1 MLGVDIMSFF
11 DDSSCADVSF
21 QGLKYE
27 QSKID
32 FIKNMAVLKQET
44 MLDDCVDAFITL
56 ARNTS
61 MTGMKIQVDAGIN
74 VQGG

>member
-1 MLGVDIMSFF
+1 
-11 DDSSCADVSF
+11 
-21 QGLKYE
+21 
-27 QSKID
+27 
-32 FIKNMAVLKQET
+32 MAVLKQET